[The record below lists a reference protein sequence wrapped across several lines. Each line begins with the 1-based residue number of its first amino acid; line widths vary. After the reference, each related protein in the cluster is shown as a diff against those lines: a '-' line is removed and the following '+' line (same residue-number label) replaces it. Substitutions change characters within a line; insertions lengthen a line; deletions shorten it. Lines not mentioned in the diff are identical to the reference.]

1 VPRVRSPKR
10 GSRAFSPRKRA
21 KSINGRVRFWPKVA
35 GDPHLLGFTGYKV
48 GMTHT
53 FFIEDRPR
61 APDFGNEMKAS
72 ATIIDVPPILV
83 VGIRGYEKT
92 PYGYEA
98 ITEAWM
104 DDLPVFVLRTVKTIG
119 SGNSKRRLKALESSL
134 NRIHKLRVITAT
146 QPHLAGISKKKSD
159 LTEIAIGGGSIED
172 QLDYAKGL
180 LGKTLSINDVFQSG
194 ESIDVIGVTKG
205 KGFQGPVKRWGIRI
219 LQRKSRKTKRGV
231 ASIGPWK
238 PRRVMPG
245 VPRAGQMGL
254 HNRTERNKRI
264 LLMSSDIDRITPA
277 GGFKKYGKL
286 QGDYVLLKG
295 SIMGSTKRLIT
306 MRKIARKS
314 RYPPDPVQLTYIN
327 AEFQKGAL

>member
-1 VPRVRSPKR
+1 
-10 GSRAFSPRKRA
+10 
-21 KSINGRVRFWPKVA
+21 
-35 GDPHLLGFTGYKV
+35 
-48 GMTHT
+48 
-53 FFIEDRPR
+53 
-61 APDFGNEMKAS
+61 MKTA
-72 ATIIDVPPILV
+72 ATIIDAPPILI

-104 DDLPVFVLRTVKTIG
+104 DDLPVSVLRTVKTIG
-119 SGNSKRRLKALESSL
+119 SGNSKRGLKTLEGSL
-134 NRIHKLRVITAT
+134 HRVHHLRVITAT
-146 QPHLAGISKKKSD
+146 QPQLAGISKKKSD

-172 QLDYAKGL
+172 QLDYAKEL
-180 LGKTLSINDVFQSG
+180 LGKTLSINDVFQPG

-264 LLMSSDIDRITPA
+264 LLLGSDVDRVTPA
-277 GGFKKYGKL
+277 GGFKKYGPL
-286 QGDYVLLKG
+286 QGDYLLLKG
-295 SIMGSTKRLIT
+295 SIMGPTKRLIT

-314 RYPPDPVQLTYIN
+314 RYPNEPVQLTYID
-327 AEFQKGAL
+327 AEFQKGAV